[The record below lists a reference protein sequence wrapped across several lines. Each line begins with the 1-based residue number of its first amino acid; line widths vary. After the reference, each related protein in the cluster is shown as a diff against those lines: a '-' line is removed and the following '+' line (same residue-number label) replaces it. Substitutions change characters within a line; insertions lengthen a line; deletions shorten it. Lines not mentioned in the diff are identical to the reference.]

1 MINTKS
7 TFNNNNTRKAP
18 QNLWCRPCYAEH
30 IITVIGFKCFKETNG
45 CQLRK
50 CQYSATDCRG
60 AHTADAIKPLKHIS
74 TYNRL
79 DKSKYDWVSL
89 YFGVIESFK
98 KDSIKLIDKDHISKV
113 SKFISEDSQEE
124 IIYNF
129 IDAIKLWRDL
139 SCIYRKIQKEIPFKH
154 AGHAGGNTLLP
165 SRAKHDSNT
174 LLPSRAK
181 HDSNSVQTHL
191 SGYKYSNDV
200 PTFYLNGALEDVAW
214 PFERILRDCQTH
226 KKVQENLNKR
236 QQITIWDLCL
246 ATGLNCKEGVHH
258 QDERLCTDN
267 FLTGTCS
274 CQTQESIDT
283 REVELQLK
291 KLDLITKLTALVKNK
306 DVSSSS
312 DNWQSSKLKGKKSK
326 ALDPKQELEKQI
338 QNVNQQINYLSTLQ
352 RMIHYTEQGMTP
364 FNEQLQKYYKDKKEF
379 VEPTVIKASWDHEIT
394 KEIATVA
401 TTPAVKIIK
410 LGKLGKKK

>member
-50 CQYSATDCRG
+50 CQYTATDCRG

-98 KDSIKLIDKDHISKV
+98 KDLIKLIDKDHISKV

-154 AGHAGGNTLLP
+154 AGGN
-165 SRAKHDSNT
+165 A
-174 LLPSRAK
+174 
-181 HDSNSVQTHL
+181 VQTHL
-191 SGYKYSNDV
+191 SGYKYSDDV

-226 KKVQENLNKR
+226 KKVQEKLNKR

-258 QDERLCTDN
+258 QDERLCSDN

-283 REVELQLK
+283 SEVELQLK

-306 DVSSSS
+306 DVNSSS

-326 ALDPKQELEKQI
+326 AQDPRQELEKQI
-338 QNVNQQINYLSTLQ
+338 QNVNQQINYFSTLQ

-364 FNEQLQKYYKDKKEF
+364 FNEQLRKYYKDKKEF